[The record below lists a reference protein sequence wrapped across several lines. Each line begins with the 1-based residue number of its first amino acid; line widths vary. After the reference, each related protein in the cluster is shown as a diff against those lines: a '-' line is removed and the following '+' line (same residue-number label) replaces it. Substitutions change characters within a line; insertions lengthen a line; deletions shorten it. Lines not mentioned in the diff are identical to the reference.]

1 MNLIELEKQIK
12 ETKVIEKFKDGVVD
26 GLMHGMRDENQSHHY
41 YNLGYDFGI
50 TLWWHR
56 NKEENEN
63 AKRYQVNYSKNN
75 KLFSKT
81 INATNKNDAEE
92 KAIKKFKI
100 TDDDIRSVVKGME
113 NENESRN

>member
-1 MNLIELEKQIK
+1 MKMMNKDINKILSA
-12 ETKVIEKFKDGVVD
+12 FKDGVADV
-26 GLMHGMRDENQSHHY
+26 LLIVTREEPTAKKNNYYHY
-41 YNLGYDFGI
+41 YKQGYDFGI

-75 KLFSKT
+75 KLFSRT

-113 NENESRN
+113 NENDE